1 MNFSAGPSVLPL
13 IKTDTEVIECNAVD
27 VKALAV
33 GPEHS
38 DELRREVQ
46 RLPEFHFTLAQRL
59 REDLVLRDVDPGSDE
74 PLEDSA
80 VCRWRADAPD
90 VTNRL
95 VWTHNPLRKIES
107 ATLRQHRPNLLRDE
121 ISVVRMHECHV
132 FLEGR
137 CFLRRI

>member
-13 IKTDTEVIECNAVD
+13 IKTDTEIIEGDAVD

-33 GPEHS
+33 GPENS
-38 DELRREVQ
+38 YELRREVQ

-59 REDLVLRDVDPGSDE
+59 RENLVLRDVDPGSDE
-74 PLEDSA
+74 PLEHSG

-95 VWTHNPLRKIES
+95 VRTHDPLREVES
-107 ATLRQHRPNLLRDE
+107 AMLRH
-121 ISVVRMHECHV
+121 
-132 FLEGR
+132 
-137 CFLRRI
+137 